1 MRHTTENPM
10 PFRARTAFLLITA
23 LLGLTSIACKITGG
37 GNGPDATATYGAE
50 QFNAQLTAIKAGPT
64 ETYGAEQF
72 NIQQTAVA
80 NPNK

>member
-1 MRHTTENPM
+1 MRHTTENPIS
-10 PFRARTAFLLITA
+10 FRARTAFLLITA

-50 QFNAQLTAIKAGPT
+50 QFNAQLTAIAGPT
-64 ETYGAEQF
+64 ATYGAEQF
-72 NIQQTAVA
+72 EIQLTAAA